1 MNIDFIQKDG
11 SAIWKGYRMYL
22 ETERLIIRS
31 IKPEDEA
38 AFIEIA
44 SDGSLDEDIFGGWP
58 GEYEVFIHDWIL
70 EAMALDGEDNP
81 EKDYLAYA
89 IVEKT
94 SGVVIGSVGCSYY
107 EDSGEIGPV
116 YFIGTPYRGKYFS
129 AEAMEAY
136 GRYFFERY
144 KRSKLSAV
152 IRTENIA
159 SCKVAEQ
166 AGFRLM
172 ETKMYQDIFDT
183 HPKQY
188 NFYEMKAPVKG

>member
-1 MNIDFIQKDG
+1 
-11 SAIWKGYRMYL
+11 MYL

-31 IKPEDEA
+31 IKPGDEA
-38 AFIEIA
+38 AFIEMA

-58 GEYEVFIHDWIL
+58 GEYAVFIHEWIL
-70 EAMALDGEDNP
+70 EAMSLDEEDDP

-89 IVEKT
+89 IVEKA
-94 SGVVIGSVGCSYY
+94 SGNVVGSVGCSYY

-144 KRSKLSAV
+144 KRSKLSAI

-159 SCKVAEQ
+159 SCKSAEQ
-166 AGFRLM
+166 AGFRLT
-172 ETKMYQDIFDT
+172 ETKMYQDSYDVQ
-183 HPKQY
+183 PKLY
-188 NFYEMKAPVKG
+188 NFYEMTAPVKG